1 MKHYYLLLAAVF
13 AALSAPFANADPI
26 SPQQAMAIARNF
38 SDIRSFVPK
47 IIGNNAKPAPMT
59 VAYTAT
65 SSNSSAD
72 NLLYVINRDRDNGF
86 VVVAGDDA
94 VANPVLGYTDSGSFS
109 YDKIPDNLKWWLGE
123 YARQIEY
130 MTTHGIT
137 SAPAPTFESNA
148 GPLITTRW
156 NQYEPYNNLCPI
168 KQNERVVT
176 GCVATAMAQVIN
188 YYEWPKQGT
197 GSHSYEWNGQTLSA
211 DFGSTT
217 YDWDNMADIYDGS
230 NSEAENDAVATLMYH
245 CGVSVDMNYDISANG
260 GSGAFSRDVL
270 TALVEYFGYASDV
283 ILKSRDYYS
292 YNEWLGMLKAE
303 IDARRPIYYSAQ
315 STSGGHAFVLDGYN
329 TDGYFHVN
337 WGWGGLSDGYYQIAT
352 LNPYEGQ
359 GAGAGSDSGFAY
371 DQDAIFNLHIPE
383 DGVEYE
389 PETLFYIDQ
398 LLFAVANENG
408 EYFVNYGTTTVSKAD
423 MTGFVFQRC
432 YNRSPQTFN
441 GSVGVYVEDDDGEI
455 VNVYTS
461 EVAGGVPSNY
471 GWSLSMIVGNIT
483 MGDYADGHYR
493 AYPCYIAEGDES
505 PTRIAAR
512 KIGSGYVDITVT
524 GDEVTLATQANALSN
539 IIKSDILVYSNDEF
553 NNNEYATI
561 LVNLTNT
568 GTEYY
573 NSNVCLILMDG
584 NGNIA
589 YPVNDGSADFY
600 YPSSFVS
607 VAPGEIKTLLFTQP
621 ITDFARDGE
630 TYYMTLY
637 DTNLDSFEPVYTPI
651 NVNNPDIEIAD
662 YEVADDAPG
671 NFTINMNFNNTSST
685 DYAGTVGALVFGPVS
700 GEATSIPYIKMLDA
714 EQMEIAAGGSGSV
727 TLQGAMTDL
736 APGTYYINIYSNS
749 HDFGYFLYEI
759 KQPVPVIAG
768 NVEITNEDPANL
780 TLTASF
786 KNPGVMSYT
795 GAISA
800 KIYEPDGNGGYAF
813 VKTLDTQELSI
824 PAEGQSQVVTFS
836 GSFSEGTPGCTYQI
850 RLCDDV
856 SEAMLGSI
864 EYTIEKPEVAIVGEI
879 NLVDENPAS
888 LTVTAVFENKAKWV
902 MYAGTVKA
910 SVHDAVSGE
919 LITELGS
926 QNLQIN
932 PGEQTEAI
940 AFDGVFVDY
949 VYGCTYQIRLYDDVS
964 QTLLASLDYTVEQP
978 EIAVVGEMEL
988 TDGDP
993 ASLTVTAVFENRAV
1007 WIDYAGTVSASI
1019 HNASNGERIALLAS
1033 RELAI
1038 PVGGQSEIT
1047 TFAGTFAEG
1056 APGSTYL
1063 ICLYDDESGTMLA
1076 SLDYTVEQPDV
1087 AISGVPQITDD
1098 DPDKLTVTAVF
1109 ENKAEWVDFEGSI
1122 SAEIFDDEHVKS
1134 LDSQSVVIAAGEQS
1148 GTITFSGSF
1157 PEGVPGKDYR
1167 IYFSINGGI
1176 TLMLPYVE
1184 YTVPETV
1191 GINGASAVWGVYP
1204 NPVDQ
1209 MLNIAAAAAIE
1220 RIMVYGISGTR
1231 VAAYDGDGSTAM
1243 QIDMGGLTA
1252 GTYFVRIITAT
1263 GIETVKVI
1271 KN

>member
-1 MKHYYLLLAAVF
+1 
-13 AALSAPFANADPI
+13 
-26 SPQQAMAIARNF
+26 
-38 SDIRSFVPK
+38 
-47 IIGNNAKPAPMT
+47 
-59 VAYTAT
+59 
-65 SSNSSAD
+65 
-72 NLLYVINRDRDNGF
+72 
-86 VVVAGDDA
+86 
-94 VANPVLGYTDSGSFS
+94 
-109 YDKIPDNLKWWLGE
+109 
-123 YARQIEY
+123 
-130 MTTHGIT
+130 
-137 SAPAPTFESNA
+137 
-148 GPLITTRW
+148 
-156 NQYEPYNNLCPI
+156 
-168 KQNERVVT
+168 
-176 GCVATAMAQVIN
+176 
-188 YYEWPKQGT
+188 
-197 GSHSYEWNGQTLSA
+197 
-211 DFGSTT
+211 
-217 YDWDNMADIYDGS
+217 
-230 NSEAENDAVATLMYH
+230 
-245 CGVSVDMNYDISANG
+245 
-260 GSGAFSRDVL
+260 
-270 TALVEYFGYASDV
+270 
-283 ILKSRDYYS
+283 
-292 YNEWLGMLKAE
+292 
-303 IDARRPIYYSAQ
+303 
-315 STSGGHAFVLDGYN
+315 
-329 TDGYFHVN
+329 
-337 WGWGGLSDGYYQIAT
+337 
-352 LNPYEGQ
+352 
-359 GAGAGSDSGFAY
+359 
-371 DQDAIFNLHIPE
+371 
-383 DGVEYE
+383 
-389 PETLFYIDQ
+389 
-398 LLFAVANENG
+398 
-408 EYFVNYGTTTVSKAD
+408 
-423 MTGFVFQRC
+423 
-432 YNRSPQTFN
+432 
-441 GSVGVYVEDDDGEI
+441 
-455 VNVYTS
+455 
-461 EVAGGVPSNY
+461 
-471 GWSLSMIVGNIT
+471 
-483 MGDYADGHYR
+483 
-493 AYPCYIAEGDES
+493 
-505 PTRIAAR
+505 
-512 KIGSGYVDITVT
+512 
-524 GDEVTLATQANALSN
+524 
-539 IIKSDILVYSNDEF
+539 
-553 NNNEYATI
+553 
-561 LVNLTNT
+561 
-568 GTEYY
+568 
-573 NSNVCLILMDG
+573 
-584 NGNIA
+584 
-589 YPVNDGSADFY
+589 
-600 YPSSFVS
+600 
-607 VAPGEIKTLLFTQP
+607 
-621 ITDFARDGE
+621 
-630 TYYMTLY
+630 
-637 DTNLDSFEPVYTPI
+637 
-651 NVNNPDIEIAD
+651 
-662 YEVADDAPG
+662 
-671 NFTINMNFNNTSST
+671 MNFNNTSST

-700 GEATSIPYIKMLDA
+700 DEATSTRYIKMLDA

-888 LTVTAVFENKAKWV
+888 LTVTAIFENKAKWV
-902 MYAGTVKA
+902 PYKGMVSA
-910 SVHDAVSGE
+910 SIHDITSGE
-919 LITELGS
+919 IVGTLYSHDDELI
-926 QNLQIN
+926 I
-932 PGEQTEAI
+932 PAGEQTEAI
-940 AFDGVFVDY
+940 TFDGVFVDY
-949 VYGCTYQIRLYDDVS
+949 VYGGTYQIRLYDDVS
-964 QTLLASLDYTVEQP
+964 QTL
-978 EIAVVGEMEL
+978 
-988 TDGDP
+988 
-993 ASLTVTAVFENRAV
+993 
-1007 WIDYAGTVSASI
+1007 
-1019 HNASNGERIALLAS
+1019 
-1033 RELAI
+1033 
-1038 PVGGQSEIT
+1038 
-1047 TFAGTFAEG
+1047 
-1056 APGSTYL
+1056 
-1063 ICLYDDESGTMLA
+1063 LA